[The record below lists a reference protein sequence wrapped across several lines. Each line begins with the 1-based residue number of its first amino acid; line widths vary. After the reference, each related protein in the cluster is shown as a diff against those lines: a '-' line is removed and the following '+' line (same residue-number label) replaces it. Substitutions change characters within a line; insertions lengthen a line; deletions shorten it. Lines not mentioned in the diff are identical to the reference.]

1 MATTEQT
8 KAAIRAVKNG
18 QASRE
23 QEDIARRAAQQA
35 GSTGNDARAAFRGRG
50 K

>member
-1 MATTEQT
+1 MATKDQE
-8 KAAIRAVKNG
+8 KAAIRAVKSG
-18 QASRE
+18 VASRE

-35 GSTGNDARAAFRGRG
+35 GSTGNAARAAFQQKG

>member
-1 MATTEQT
+1 MATKEQT
-8 KAAIRAVKNG
+8 QAAITAVKNG

-23 QEDIARRAAQQA
+23 QEEIARRAAQQA
-35 GSTGNDARAAFRGRG
+35 GSTGNQARDAFRGRG